1 MEIVIDEAEILAAT
15 FVARVEERA
24 RRSERFSLAL
34 PGGSAVA
41 VCCPPLKHAVVEW
54 RRVHL
59 FWVDE
64 RAVPPNHSE
73 SNYALSHELFLDSLP
88 INATHIHR
96 MRAEKA
102 DLAAA
107 ATDYETDLRHTLG
120 EPPRLDMTLLGV
132 GPDGHVCSLFP
143 RHPALDETTRLVMAV
158 EDSPKPP
165 SRRLTLTLPAL
176 KDTFAV
182 VAAFGESKA
191 AAIQEA
197 IYDPASRLPVA
208 LAIRQ
213 AREVLFLLDEAAA
226 RGLRQS

>member
-24 RRSERFSLAL
+24 RGSEHFSLAL

-41 VCCPPLKHAVVEW
+41 VCCPPLKRAVVEW

-73 SNYALSHELFLDSLP
+73 SNYALSHELFLDGLP
-88 INATHIHR
+88 INPTHIHR

-102 DLAAA
+102 DLEDAAHE
-107 ATDYETDLRHTLG
+107 YETDLRHTLG
-120 EPPRLDMTLLGV
+120 EPPCLDMTLLGV

-143 RHPALDETTRLVMAV
+143 GHPALDETTRLVMAV
-158 EDSPKPP
+158 DDSPKPP

-176 KDTFAV
+176 KHTFAV

-197 IYDPASRLPVA
+197 INDPASRLPVA